1 MLNTN
6 DAKVINYLGIPGQ
19 KVKQNFQG
27 RRSDLKGELKSCE
40 EKKNGV
46 SGLPQEKFLRQ
57 TSLMYKEM
65 VILDAIHSFSP
76 YISS

>member
-27 RRSDLKGELKSCE
+27 RRETELGIGASPRKIF
-40 EKKNGV
+40 KANLLYVQGNGYF
-46 SGLPQEKFLRQ
+46 GRHTLNFTL
-57 TSLMYKEM
+57 Y
-65 VILDAIHSFSP
+65 
-76 YISS
+76 